1 MRMTLN
7 RVRLSKSKKNNFKT
21 MNNQEIISAFKKA
34 KEDLSKIDYPIAF
47 VNKKLYHKMIK
58 K

>member
-1 MRMTLN
+1 MTLN